1 MNIRR
6 VVLVYY
12 SATGN
17 TRNVVV
23 SLGKQIGEILNA
35 AVEEFSYPSPASRQ
49 KHYSFSPED
58 LVLFATCVYAGRV
71 PNKMLPFVES
81 GFTGNG
87 ALAVPIVTFG
97 NRSFDNGL
105 IELRNLLEANGF
117 HTIAAAAVATNHVFS
132 DVIAPG
138 RPDKADKEI
147 LENFA
152 RKVAEKV
159 HKLESIPQPIEVP
172 GENPPTTYYTPLG
185 VDGKP
190 TMFLKAK
197 PQTHEN
203 MCDACGL
210 CVEACPMAAISE
222 EDPCQVPGTCIKCQ
236 ACVKICPTNAKY
248 FDDENFLSHVKM
260 LEMNYTERKEP
271 RIFL

>member
-35 AVEEFSYPSPASRQ
+35 AVEEFSYTSPASRQ

-190 TMFLKAK
+190 SMFLKAK